1 MKGTIARTNELRG
14 VGYYKVSEIAEM
26 LEQDSDHMAEIFKS
40 LNFVPFEDYFYN
52 EYQIQLIKIY
62 LNIER

>member
-26 LEQDSDHMAEIFKS
+26 LKQDRRRISKTIE
-40 LNFVPFEDYFYN
+40 LLGLTPFENYFYD
-52 EYQIQLIKIY
+52 EYQIQLIRDY
-62 LNIER
+62 R

>member
-26 LEQDSDHMAEIFKS
+26 LKQDRRRISKTIE
-40 LNFVPFEDYFYN
+40 LLGLTPFENYFYN
-52 EYQIQLIKIY
+52 EYQIQLIRDY
-62 LNIER
+62 R

>member
-26 LEQDSDHMAEIFKS
+26 LEQDRRRISKTIE
-40 LNFVPFEDYFYN
+40 LLGLTPFENYFYD
-52 EYQIQLIKIY
+52 EYQIQLIRDY
-62 LNIER
+62 R